1 MADRPEAGIPTDVP
15 PFARP
20 LAPYIRTRQEAL
32 RIRQALT
39 YYLRSQ
45 IDFAEDDSE
54 NPNCHS
60 QSHLTLCV
68 PQDAVVNVKRI
79 PGELTGLRKEY
90 LQALQADLAARK
102 EYHSLTEKVASAKE
116 NTKGLKT
123 ESPSIDH
130 SSELQTYLRLLRDRR
145 RHAKL
150 QVFQHYL
157 QELKERD
164 SNISERIGD
173 RASQG
178 QQIVSLEETEKERKL
193 TAMGRDADDGI
204 EGLVHKLERA
214 VIRAKAQLDRERSLL
229 EGLKSQLAP
238 DSTDV
243 PPAVKVAALQR
254 TRDELVQWVEEKLVS
269 VGNADDA
276 PVQDFSPEE
285 IEESTQLVEDQKA
298 EIAAQ
303 YVAYVEARKRLLD
316 VASRACQPVTMPSTK
331 PSRQSVD
338 LGKLAIGDRP
348 SLDPLEVLSF
358 TSENLLP
365 LSKAQ
370 RALALQKNYLSGLL
384 TKERSATLRIL
395 NRLSDESHLLPEYP
409 LLTHQPR
416 FKHISSRH
424 APSATGLPKP
434 DEVVTLAESWA
445 FASEAA
451 ATNEHQYVEE
461 RLVEGQEAAAD
472 AGHVLQE
479 VYNMLNQDLE
489 ETFRDPQ
496 SSVEDSND
504 IWASETRSTW
514 SRTRATRSQKQP
526 RGPWARLNGQLDI
539 TE

>member
-1 MADRPEAGIPTDVP
+1 MADRSEADIPTDVP

-60 QSHLTLCV
+60 QSHLSLSV
-68 PQDAVVNVKRI
+68 PQDAAVNVKRI
-79 PGELTGLRKEY
+79 PAELAGLRREY
-90 LQALQADLAARK
+90 LQALQANLAARK
-102 EYHSLTEKVASAKE
+102 EYHSLTEKIASAKE
-116 NTKGLKT
+116 RTKGSKT
-123 ESPSIDH
+123 ESPSIDP

-157 QELKERD
+157 HELKERD
-164 SNISERIGD
+164 SDISERIGD

-178 QQIVSLEETEKERKL
+178 QQIVSLEETEEECKP
-193 TAMGRDADDGI
+193 TGRGADDGI

-229 EGLKSQLAP
+229 DGLKSQLAS

-276 PVQDFSPEE
+276 PVHDLSPEE
-285 IEESTQLVEDQKA
+285 IEESTRSVEDQKA

-303 YVAYVEARKRLLD
+303 YIAYVEARKRLLD
-316 VASRACQPVTMPSTK
+316 AASRACQPLTMPSTK

-338 LGKLAIGDRP
+338 LGKLAIGDRS

-358 TSENLLP
+358 TSENILP

-384 TKERSATLRIL
+384 TKQRSMTLRIL

-409 LLTHQPR
+409 LLTLQPR

-424 APSATGLPKP
+424 ATSATGLPKP
-434 DEVVTLAESWA
+434 DEVVSLAESWA

-461 RLVEGQEAAAD
+461 RLVEGQEAATD
-472 AGHVLQE
+472 AEHVLQE

-489 ETFRDPQ
+489 ETLRDPQ
-496 SSVEDSND
+496 SSEEDLND
-504 IWASETRSTW
+504 IWASEARSTW
-514 SRTRATRSQKQP
+514 SRTRGTRSQKQP
-526 RGPWARLNGQLDI
+526 RGPWAKLNGQLGI

>member
-1 MADRPEAGIPTDVP
+1 MAHRPEADIPTDIP

-39 YYLRSQ
+39 SYLRSQ

-60 QSHLTLCV
+60 QSHLSLCV

-79 PGELTGLRKEY
+79 PAELTGLRKEY
-90 LQALQADLAARK
+90 LQALQANLAARK
-102 EYHSLTEKVASAKE
+102 EYQSLSEKVASAKAR
-116 NTKGLKT
+116 TKVSKN
-123 ESPSIDH
+123 ESPAIDH
-130 SSELQTYLRLLRDRR
+130 SLELQTYLRLLRDRR
-145 RHAKL
+145 QHAKL

-178 QQIVSLEETEKERKL
+178 LQPVSLEESEEECKPTE
-193 TAMGRDADDGI
+193 RDADGGI
-204 EGLVHKLERA
+204 DGLVHKLERA
-214 VIRAKAQLDRERSLL
+214 VVRAKAQLDRERDLL
-229 EGLKSQLAP
+229 EGLKSRLAS
-238 DSTDV
+238 DSKDV
-243 PPAVKVAALQR
+243 PPAVKVVALQR

-269 VGNADDA
+269 VGNADEA
-276 PVQDFSPEE
+276 PVQGLSAED
-285 IEESTQLVEDQKA
+285 IEESTQLIEDQKA
-298 EIAAQ
+298 QIAAQ

-316 VASRACQPVTMPSTK
+316 VASRACQPVTMAPTK

-338 LGKLAIGDRP
+338 LGKLAIGDRS
-348 SLDPLEVLSF
+348 SLEPLEVLCF
-358 TSENLLP
+358 ASEILLP
-365 LSKAQ
+365 LSKTQ

-384 TKERSATLRIL
+384 TKEKSTTLRVL

-416 FKHISSRH
+416 FKHINSRR
-424 APSATGLPKP
+424 ATSVTGLPKL

-451 ATNEHQYVEE
+451 ATNEHQYIEE
-461 RLVEGQEAAAD
+461 KLAEGQETATD
-472 AGHVLQE
+472 AEHVLQE

-489 ETFRDPQ
+489 ETLRDAQ
-496 SSVEDSND
+496 SSEEDSND
-504 IWASETRSTW
+504 IWTSEARSTW

-526 RGPWARLNGQLDI
+526 RGPWAKLNGQLGI
-539 TE
+539 AE

>member
-1 MADRPEAGIPTDVP
+1 MAHRPEAAIPTDVP

-32 RIRQALT
+32 HIRQALT
-39 YYLRSQ
+39 SYLRSQ
-45 IDFAEDDSE
+45 IDFADHDSE

-79 PGELTGLRKEY
+79 PAELTGLRKEY
-90 LQALQADLAARK
+90 LQALQANLAARK
-102 EYHSLTEKVASAKE
+102 EYESLSEKVASAKE
-116 NTKGLKT
+116 RRKGSKT
-123 ESPSIDH
+123 ESRSIDH

-164 SNISERIGD
+164 LNISERIGD
-173 RASQG
+173 RASRD
-178 QQIVSLEETEKERKL
+178 QQIVSLEKSEEECKSTER
-193 TAMGRDADDGI
+193 GADDGI

-214 VIRAKAQLDRERSLL
+214 VIRVKAQLDRERELL
-229 EGLKSQLAP
+229 EDLKSQHAS
-238 DSTDV
+238 DSEDV

-276 PVQDFSPEE
+276 PVQDLSPEE
-285 IEESTQLVEDQKA
+285 IEESTRLVEDQKA
-298 EIAAQ
+298 EIAVQ
-303 YVAYVEARKRLLD
+303 YVAYVEARKLLLD
-316 VASRACQPVTMPSTK
+316 AASRACQPVTMASMK

-338 LGKLAIGDRP
+338 LGKLATGDR
-348 SLDPLEVLSF
+348 SSVEPLEVLSF
-358 TSENLLP
+358 ASEILLP
-365 LSKAQ
+365 LSKTQ
-370 RALALQKNYLSGLL
+370 RALALQKNYVSGML
-384 TKERSATLRIL
+384 TKEKSTTLRIL

-416 FKHISSRH
+416 FKHINLRH
-424 APSATGLPKP
+424 ATSAT

-451 ATNEHQYVEE
+451 ATSEHQYVEE
-461 RLVEGQEAAAD
+461 KLAEGQETATD
-472 AGHVLQE
+472 AEHVLQE
-479 VYNMLNQDLE
+479 VYSMLNQDLE
-489 ETFRDPQ
+489 ETLRDTQ
-496 SSVEDSND
+496 SSEEDSND
-504 IWASETRSTW
+504 IWAFEARSTR
-514 SRTRATRSQKQP
+514 SRTRATRSQKQL
-526 RGPWARLNGQLDI
+526 RGPWAKLNGQLGI
-539 TE
+539 AE

>member
-1 MADRPEAGIPTDVP
+1 MAGRPEADIPTDVP

-39 YYLRSQ
+39 SYLRSQ
-45 IDFAEDDSE
+45 IDFADDDSE

-79 PGELTGLRKEY
+79 PAEFTGLRKEY
-90 LQALQADLAARK
+90 LQALQANLAARR
-102 EYHSLTEKVASAKE
+102 EYYSLTEKVAPAKAR
-116 NTKGLKT
+116 TKGTKT

-178 QQIVSLEETEKERKL
+178 QQIMSLEESDEECKST
-193 TAMGRDADDGI
+193 GRDADDGI
-204 EGLVHKLERA
+204 EVLVHKLERA
-214 VIRAKAQLDRERSLL
+214 VIRAKAQLDRERNLL
-229 EGLKSQLAP
+229 EVLKSQLAP
-238 DSTDV
+238 ASTDV

-276 PVQDFSPEE
+276 PVHDLSREE
-285 IEESTQLVEDQKA
+285 IEESARLVEDQKA
-298 EIAAQ
+298 QIAAQ

-316 VASRACQPVTMPSTK
+316 AASRACQPVAMASTK
-331 PSRQSVD
+331 LSRQSVD
-338 LGKLAIGDRP
+338 LGKLAIGDRSP
-348 SLDPLEVLSF
+348 LDPLDVLSF

-365 LSKAQ
+365 LSKTQ

-384 TKERSATLRIL
+384 TKERSTTLRIL

-424 APSATGLPKP
+424 ATSATGLPKP

-451 ATNEHQYVEE
+451 ARNEHQYIEE
-461 RLVEGQEAAAD
+461 KLAEGQEAATD
-472 AGHVLQE
+472 AEHVLQE
-479 VYNMLNQDLE
+479 VYNMFNQDLE
-489 ETFRDPQ
+489 ETLRDQQ
-496 SSVEDSND
+496 SSEEDSND
-504 IWASETRSTW
+504 IWASEARSTR
-514 SRTRATRSQKQP
+514 SRTRATRSQQHP
-526 RGPWARLNGQLDI
+526 RGPWAKLNGQLGI
-539 TE
+539 AE

>member
-1 MADRPEAGIPTDVP
+1 MADRPEADIPTDIP

-20 LAPYIRTRQEAL
+20 LAPYIRSRQEAL

-54 NPNCHS
+54 NPNCHF

-79 PGELTGLRKEY
+79 PAELTGLRKEY
-90 LQALQADLAARK
+90 LQALQANLAARK

-116 NTKGLKT
+116 RTKSSKN
-123 ESPSIDH
+123 ESPSVDH

-164 SNISERIGD
+164 SSISERIGD
-173 RASQG
+173 RGSQG
-178 QQIVSLEETEKERKL
+178 QQIVSLEETEEEHKP
-193 TAMGRDADDGI
+193 TGRDADDGI

-214 VIRAKAQLDRERSLL
+214 VIRAKAQLDRERNLL
-229 EGLKSQLAP
+229 DGLKSQLAS
-238 DSTDV
+238 DGTDV

-276 PVQDFSPEE
+276 PVQDLSSEE
-285 IEESTQLVEDQKA
+285 IEESTRLLEDQKA

-316 VASRACQPVTMPSTK
+316 AASRACQPVTMPSTK

-338 LGKLAIGDRP
+338 LGKLAIGDRS

-384 TKERSATLRIL
+384 TKERSTTLRIL

-424 APSATGLPKP
+424 ATNATGLPKP
-434 DEVVTLAESWA
+434 DEVVTLAVSWA

-461 RLVEGQEAAAD
+461 RLVEGQEAATD
-472 AGHVLQE
+472 AEHVLQE

-489 ETFRDPQ
+489 ETLRDPQ
-496 SSVEDSND
+496 SSEDDSND
-504 IWASETRSTW
+504 IWASEARSTW

-526 RGPWARLNGQLDI
+526 RGPWAKLNGQLGI
-539 TE
+539 TQ

>member
-1 MADRPEAGIPTDVP
+1 MAGRSEADIQTDVP

-39 YYLRSQ
+39 SYLRSQ
-45 IDFAEDDSE
+45 IDFADDDSE

-79 PGELTGLRKEY
+79 PTELTGLRKEY
-90 LQALQADLAARK
+90 LEALQANLVARK
-102 EYHSLTEKVASAKE
+102 EYHSLTEKVASAKAR
-116 NTKGLKT
+116 TKGSKT
-123 ESPSIDH
+123 ECPSIDH
-130 SSELQTYLRLLRDRR
+130 SSELQVYLRLLRDRR

-173 RASQG
+173 QTSQG
-178 QQIVSLEETEKERKL
+178 QQTVSLEESEEESKST
-193 TAMGRDADDGI
+193 GRDADDGI

-214 VIRAKAQLDRERSLL
+214 VIRAKAQLDRERNLL
-229 EGLKSQLAP
+229 EVLKSQLAP

-276 PVQDFSPEE
+276 PVQDLSREE
-285 IEESTQLVEDQKA
+285 IEESARLVEDQKA
-298 EIAAQ
+298 QIAAQ
-303 YVAYVEARKRLLD
+303 YVAYVEARKGLLD
-316 VASRACQPVTMPSTK
+316 AASRACQPVAMASTK
-331 PSRQSVD
+331 PSCQSVD
-338 LGKLAIGDRP
+338 LGKLAIGDRS
-348 SLDPLEVLSF
+348 SLGPLEVLSF
-358 TSENLLP
+358 ASENLLP
-365 LSKAQ
+365 LSKTQ

-384 TKERSATLRIL
+384 AKERSTTIRIL

-424 APSATGLPKP
+424 ATSATGLPKP

-451 ATNEHQYVEE
+451 AKNEHQYVEE
-461 RLVEGQEAAAD
+461 KLAEGQEAATD
-472 AGHVLQE
+472 AEHVLQE

-489 ETFRDPQ
+489 ETLRDPH
-496 SSVEDSND
+496 SSEEDSND
-504 IWASETRSTW
+504 IWASEARSTW
-514 SRTRATRSQKQP
+514 SRTRTTRSQKHP
-526 RGPWARLNGQLDI
+526 RGPWAKLNGQLGI
-539 TE
+539 AE

>member
-1 MADRPEAGIPTDVP
+1 MVDRPEADIPTDIP

-60 QSHLTLCV
+60 QSHLTLCL

-79 PGELTGLRKEY
+79 PAELTGLRKEY
-90 LQALQADLAARK
+90 LQALQANLAARK

-116 NTKGLKT
+116 RTKGSKT

-130 SSELQTYLRLLRDRR
+130 TSELQTYLRLLRDRR

-178 QQIVSLEETEKERKL
+178 QEIVSLEETEEECKP
-193 TAMGRDADDGI
+193 TGVDADDGI

-214 VIRAKAQLDRERSLL
+214 VIRAKAQLDRERNLL
-229 EGLKSQLAP
+229 DVLKSQLAP

-276 PVQDFSPEE
+276 PVQDLSPEE
-285 IEESTQLVEDQKA
+285 IEESTRLVKVQKA

-316 VASRACQPVTMPSTK
+316 AASRACQPVTMPSTK

-338 LGKLAIGDRP
+338 LGKFAIGGRS

-358 TSENLLP
+358 TTENLLP

-384 TKERSATLRIL
+384 AKERSMTLRVL

-424 APSATGLPKP
+424 ATSATGVPKP

-461 RLVEGQEAAAD
+461 RLVEGQEAATD
-472 AGHVLQE
+472 AEHVLQE

-489 ETFRDPQ
+489 ETLRDPQ
-496 SSVEDSND
+496 SSEDDSND
-504 IWASETRSTW
+504 IWASEARSTW
-514 SRTRATRSQKQP
+514 SRTRATRLQKQP
-526 RGPWARLNGQLDI
+526 RGPWAKLNGQLGV

>member
-1 MADRPEAGIPTDVP
+1 MADRSEADIPTDVP

-60 QSHLTLCV
+60 QSHLSLCV
-68 PQDAVVNVKRI
+68 PQDAAVNVKRI
-79 PGELTGLRKEY
+79 PAELTGLRKEY
-90 LQALQADLAARK
+90 LQALQANLAARK

-116 NTKGLKT
+116 RTKGSKT
-123 ESPSIDH
+123 EPPSIDP
-130 SSELQTYLRLLRDRR
+130 SSELQTYLRLLRGRR

-157 QELKERD
+157 HELKERD

-173 RASQG
+173 RASHS
-178 QQIVSLEETEKERKL
+178 QQIVSLEETEEECKP
-193 TAMGRDADDGI
+193 TGRDADDGI
-204 EGLVHKLERA
+204 EGLIHKLERA

-229 EGLKSQLAP
+229 DGLKSQLAS

-276 PVQDFSPEE
+276 PVHDLSPEE
-285 IEESTQLVEDQKA
+285 IEESTRLVEDQKA
-298 EIAAQ
+298 EIVAQ
-303 YVAYVEARKRLLD
+303 YIAYVEARKRVLD
-316 VASRACQPVTMPSTK
+316 AASRACQPMTMPSTK
-331 PSRQSVD
+331 PSRQSID
-338 LGKLAIGDRP
+338 LGKLETGDRS
-348 SLDPLEVLSF
+348 SLGPLEVLSF
-358 TSENLLP
+358 TSENILP

-384 TKERSATLRIL
+384 TKERSMTLRIL
-395 NRLSDESHLLPEYP
+395 NRLSEESHLLPEYP

-424 APSATGLPKP
+424 ATSATGLPKP

-451 ATNEHQYVEE
+451 ATNEHQYVEK
-461 RLVEGQEAAAD
+461 RLVEGQEAATD
-472 AGHVLQE
+472 AEHVLQE
-479 VYNMLNQDLE
+479 VYNMLNQGLE
-489 ETFRDPQ
+489 ETLRDLQ
-496 SSVEDSND
+496 SSEEDSID
-504 IWASETRSTW
+504 IWASEARSTRP
-514 SRTRATRSQKQP
+514 RTRGTRSQKQSK
-526 RGPWARLNGQLDI
+526 GPWAKLDGQLGM